1 MSKRYKNSDFEEAI
15 KGSGGIMSAVAKR
28 VGCDWQTAQRFIKNS
43 DKLAKMFEAEREIVL
58 DMAEST
64 LFNSIKAGDT
74 SDAKWLLSR
83 LGKERGYAER
93 KELTGADGEAIELTM
108 KQLREL
114 PDDDLLRI
122 IEG

>member
-1 MSKRYKNSDFEEAI
+1 MGKYKNSDFEEAI

-28 VGCDWQTAQRFIKNS
+28 VGCDWATARKFVNNS
-43 DKLAKMFEAEREIVL
+43 PKLKRMFEAEREIVL

-64 LFNSIKAGDT
+64 LFNSIRAGDT

-93 KELTGADGEAIELTM
+93 KELTGADGEPVEVLVY
-108 KQLREL
+108 L
-114 PDDDLLRI
+114 PDNQRD
-122 IEG
+122 GGAG

>member
-64 LFNSIKAGDT
+64 LFNSIRAGDT

-93 KELTGADGEAIELTM
+93 KELTGADGEPVEVLVY
-108 KQLREL
+108 L
-114 PDDDLLRI
+114 PDNQRD
-122 IEG
+122 GGAG